1 MNYPVSLPRFDV
13 ILVSSA
19 LLWCTVGCGVGPT
32 QVASGGVVNPPA
44 GGGSAL
50 STGNWQGQLIA
61 SAGKKPL
68 GVISGSIDQSGGTT
82 SGGQFTTSVFRIGAP
97 CYANTPVPAQGFVKD
112 AAVTLNSFAVEHQYL
127 TLNGTVAAAG
137 TSIDGTYVING
148 GCADGSSGS
157 MSLQR
162 YMPFTG
168 TYMSAQGGVSGLTIT
183 VSQSDGADGSGAFPV
198 VATAAFNN
206 SSCFTDGTAMMSD
219 SPYISGASFDLPL
232 TTNERGGS
240 TVHLTGTIS
249 VDATTV
255 TQYAFRVTGGECDG
269 TSGTG
274 MLTRR

>member
-1 MNYPVSLPRFDV
+1 MNYSVLPARLDV
-13 ILVSSA
+13 ILVSNA
-19 LLWCTVGCGVGPT
+19 LLWCTVGCGVRPT
-32 QVASGGVVNPPA
+32 QTTSSGANPPVV
-44 GGGSAL
+44 GGGSEL

-61 SAGKKPL
+61 GAGKKPL
-68 GVISGSIDQSGGTT
+68 GVISGSIDQSGGIT
-82 SGGQFTTSVFRIGAP
+82 SGGQFTTSVFRIAAP
-97 CYANTPVPAQGFVKD
+97 CYASTPIPAQGFVKD

-127 TLNGTVAAAG
+127 TLDGTVAAAG
-137 TSIDGTYVING
+137 ASINGTYVING
-148 GCADGSSGS
+148 GCADGSGGS

-168 TYMSAQGGVSGLTIT
+168 TYMSAGGGASSLTIT

-219 SPYISGASFDLPL
+219 NPYISGASFDLPL

-249 VDATTV
+249 VDATIV
-255 TQYAFRVTGGECDG
+255 TQYAFRVIGGECDG